1 MIFTYTLKQQKA
13 LKIFNDKNKIF
24 ILCEGGSRSGKTF
37 LICDYIIARAI
48 KYPKTRHVICRQ
60 SKTSC
65 REIIWTQTFLKILND
80 FDNYPS
86 EIWEED
92 KTNTKINFW
101 NGSSIW
107 AGGFDNKQH
116 KDAILGTMRKNL
128 ERMKYPSPY
137 EMLKRL
143 KQSGQCKIYACTPT
157 MEMFG
162 VKKEDLVPEIDSM
175 VGAATFLSIAADAD
189 VNLFI

>member
-1 MIFTYTLKQQKA
+1 VKSEMSQTKKLA
-13 LKIFNDKNKIF
+13 LVVQSGTIDKLYCAF
-24 ILCEGGSRSGKTF
+24 ILASTSVAMGWETHLYFTF
-37 LICDYIIARAI
+37 WGLQSLTKGAIEKATLPGDY
-48 KYPKTRHVICRQ
+48 KH
-60 SKTSC
+60 
-65 REIIWTQTFLKILND
+65 L
-80 FDNYPS
+80 
-86 EIWEED
+86 EE
-92 KTNTKINFW
+92 
-101 NGSSIW
+101 
-107 AGGFDNKQH
+107 
-116 KDAILGTMRKNL
+116 TMRKNL

-162 VKKEDLVPEIDSM
+162 VKKEDLVPEIDDM

>member
-1 MIFTYTLKQQKA
+1 MSQTKKLA
-13 LKIFNDKNKIF
+13 LVVQSGTIDKLYCAF
-24 ILCEGGSRSGKTF
+24 ILASTSVAMGWETHLYFTF
-37 LICDYIIARAI
+37 WGLQSLIKGAMEKATLPGDY
-48 KYPKTRHVICRQ
+48 KH
-60 SKTSC
+60 
-65 REIIWTQTFLKILND
+65 L
-80 FDNYPS
+80 
-86 EIWEED
+86 EE
-92 KTNTKINFW
+92 
-101 NGSSIW
+101 
-107 AGGFDNKQH
+107 
-116 KDAILGTMRKNL
+116 TMRKNL

-162 VKKEDLVPEIDSM
+162 VKKEDLVPEIDDM